1 MHKFDFLSGA
11 PKTLIFQKDS
21 NKTNMGGILT
31 LIYLILALLII
42 ITYIYEFFTSNKYTI
57 TYTYDYQT
65 HEEEEFIKKRYYNES
80 LNPKLNFSFK
90 ILNNNNKEINASN
103 FGLIYLNNFEN
114 YSSYYEFNENIQS
127 SIYGFRFFIYYKCQ
141 NVIEGNCIIRPEDK
155 LKDNMYYLIV
165 NYSGFKLN
173 HQNEESP
180 ITREYTTN
188 KYIFSI
194 KEKLS
199 IYYLRWK
206 TIIYSE
212 EKSFT
217 GIFGK
222 KNDAKFGGEFLDP
235 IIATSD
241 EDDIYAVGEYKKR
254 GKKILSYIFINF
266 NENQNYYDRYSR
278 KGKNIFDSIASI
290 CSLCATIYDIF
301 TFIFCGFYSN
311 NFDNYKI
318 IEKILLK
325 AKNKKDNIIEYK
337 INNRITDN
345 YDINLNKEN
354 EKESARSSE
363 INKDNTDK
371 IKLSSFKNKNDIL
384 IDNTTV
390 QNKIIIKEKEN
401 GAINKNKRIL
411 PKLHFWDYFFNNIYT
426 KKCCFSKNQ
435 EIISTCNEIISKYYS
450 IDCIVYNQ
458 LILENLF
465 KDYKW
470 NDEKLNNFLNNKLI
484 KDLI

>member
-235 IIATSD
+235 IIVTSD

-301 TFIFCGFYSN
+301 IFIFCGFYSN

-390 QNKIIIKEKEN
+390 KNKIIIKEKEN

-426 KKCCFSKNQ
+426 KKCYFSKNQ

>member
-42 ITYIYEFFTSNKYTI
+42 ITYIYDFFTSNKYTI

-90 ILNNNNKEINASN
+90 ILNINNEEINASN
-103 FGLIYLNNFEN
+103 FGLIYQIDFKNRKF
-114 YSSYYEFNENIQS
+114 YKFNENIQS
-127 SIYGFRFFIYYKCQ
+127 SIYGFNFYIYYKCQ
-141 NVIEGNCIIRPEDK
+141 NVIEGNCIIKPEDK

-165 NYSGFKLN
+165 NYSGFQLN

-188 KYIFSI
+188 KYILGK
-194 KEKLS
+194 KEKIS

-235 IIATSD
+235 IIITSD
-241 EDDIYAVGEYKKR
+241 EDDFYAVGELKKR
-254 GKKILSYIFINF
+254 GIKILSYIFIDVK
-266 NENQNYYDRYSR
+266 EQQNYYDRYSR

-301 TFIFCGFYSN
+301 IFIFCGFYSN

-390 QNKIIIKEKEN
+390 KNKIIIKEKEN
-401 GAINKNKRIL
+401 GTINKNKRIL

>member
-42 ITYIYEFFTSNKYTI
+42 IAYIYEFFTSNKYTI

-90 ILNNNNKEINASN
+90 ILNINNEEINASN

-114 YSSYYEFNENIQS
+114 YGSYYEFNENIQS
-127 SIYGFRFFIYYKCQ
+127 SIYGFNFYIYYKCQ

-217 GIFGK
+217 GIFRK

-235 IIATSD
+235 IIITSD
-241 EDDIYAVGEYKKR
+241 EDDFYAVGEYKKR
-254 GKKILSYIFINF
+254 GIKILSYIFIDVK
-266 NENQNYYDRYSR
+266 EQQNYYDRYSR
-278 KGKNIFDSIASI
+278 KGKNIFDSFASI

-301 TFIFCGFYSN
+301 IFIFCGFYSN

>member
-1 MHKFDFLSGA
+1 MSKC
-11 PKTLIFQKDS
+11 
-21 NKTNMGGILT
+21 
-31 LIYLILALLII
+31 Y
-42 ITYIYEFFTSNKYTI
+42 
-57 TYTYDYQT
+57 
-65 HEEEEFIKKRYYNES
+65 RR
-80 LNPKLNFSFK
+80 KLH
-90 ILNNNNKEINASN
+90 
-103 FGLIYLNNFEN
+103 
-114 YSSYYEFNENIQS
+114 
-127 SIYGFRFFIYYKCQ
+127 
-141 NVIEGNCIIRPEDK
+141 
-155 LKDNMYYLIV
+155 YLIV

-235 IIATSD
+235 IIITSD
-241 EDDIYAVGEYKKR
+241 EDDFYAVGELKKR
-254 GKKILSYIFINF
+254 GIKILSYIFINP

-278 KGKNIFDSIASI
+278 KRKNIFDSIASI

-301 TFIFCGFYSN
+301 IFIFCGFYSN

-390 QNKIIIKEKEN
+390 KNKIIIKEKEN

>member
-155 LKDNMYYLIV
+155 LKNNMYYLIV

-235 IIATSD
+235 IIVTSD
-241 EDDIYAVGEYKKR
+241 EDDIYAVSEYKKR

-301 TFIFCGFYSN
+301 IFIFCGFYSN

-390 QNKIIIKEKEN
+390 KNKIIIKEKEN